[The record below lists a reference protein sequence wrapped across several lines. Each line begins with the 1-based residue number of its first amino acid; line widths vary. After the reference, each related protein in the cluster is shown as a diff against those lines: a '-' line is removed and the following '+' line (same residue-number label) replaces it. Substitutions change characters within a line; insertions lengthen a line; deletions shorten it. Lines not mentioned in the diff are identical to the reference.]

1 MEEVTPGGHL
11 LFVVTAGGVVARW
24 GHHNNNSKLE
34 GVVHDLDVVAHMID
48 W

>member
-11 LFVVTAGGVVARW
+11 LFVVT
-24 GHHNNNSKLE
+24 NSKLE

-48 W
+48 